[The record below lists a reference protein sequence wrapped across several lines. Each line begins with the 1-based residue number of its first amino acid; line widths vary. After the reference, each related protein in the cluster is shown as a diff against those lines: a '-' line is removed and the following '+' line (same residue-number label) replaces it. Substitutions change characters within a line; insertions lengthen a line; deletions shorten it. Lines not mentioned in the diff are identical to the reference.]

1 MSERVI
7 SKRGGLGEFVL
18 LGVCA
23 FSIASVSP
31 PALAVAASVVG
42 VLASLWALK
51 RDPVLV
57 FGPNRLPLVLTV
69 LVAASALSSG
79 LTRIPPVGGAVFAV
93 WLLVPV
99 IAAWTVS
106 RGRLIGAAP
115 WLAIFAVTG
124 VGLLVMAE
132 HAESAVGID
141 VYFSHLEA
149 ADAIGEN
156 KDPYSD
162 AVTVFDG
169 RVGAPPDAVIEGYS
183 YPPSTMWSY
192 AISVW
197 LTGDPR
203 WLNVVAWLSVLVLI
217 WTASSRADPFFRGGL
232 LALLSLA
239 PAWRLV
245 VFTGWT
251 EPLTLVLLALA
262 AWQWRRRPIP
272 AGIAFGLALASKQY
286 MILLIPL
293 LALGWRRI
301 GGRQLIFSGVT
312 ATLALVPYLLV
323 NAETYLEA
331 TVFRFLRSEYRED
344 TLSLPSALAEFG
356 LDPSLPIVLA
366 AVVSAGVALLASRRV
381 DSFGQ
386 LMLAATATMGTFFVL
401 SQALTNYWF
410 LLAGMA
416 AIAAIEGSETNVDR
430 SLPSRHEAD
439 PST

>member
-1 MSERVI
+1 
-7 SKRGGLGEFVL
+7 
-18 LGVCA
+18 
-23 FSIASVSP
+23 
-31 PALAVAASVVG
+31 
-42 VLASLWALK
+42 
-51 RDPVLV
+51 
-57 FGPNRLPLVLTV
+57 
-69 LVAASALSSG
+69 
-79 LTRIPPVGGAVFAV
+79 
-93 WLLVPV
+93 
-99 IAAWTVS
+99 
-106 RGRLIGAAP
+106 
-115 WLAIFAVTG
+115 
-124 VGLLVMAE
+124 
-132 HAESAVGID
+132 
-141 VYFSHLEA
+141 
-149 ADAIGEN
+149 
-156 KDPYSD
+156 
-162 AVTVFDG
+162 
-169 RVGAPPDAVIEGYS
+169 
-183 YPPSTMWSY
+183 
-192 AISVW
+192 
-197 LTGDPR
+197 
-203 WLNVVAWLSVLVLI
+203 
-217 WTASSRADPFFRGGL
+217 
-232 LALLSLA
+232 
-239 PAWRLV
+239 
-245 VFTGWT
+245 
-251 EPLTLVLLALA
+251 LTLALLALA
-262 AWQWRRRPIP
+262 AWQWRRRPIA
-272 AGIAFGLALASKQY
+272 AGVAFGLALASKQY